1 MGWRGLARLLYFVA
15 LSSQDWRFS
24 QSIISESVL
33 RCCHTRYVMKTTLI
47 FPGQRLTSQRGL
59 ACLLLLLIT
68 YGVTFEV
75 AQSHSLVGRN
85 SLHVAALGN
94 TVAPQSSDKR
104 SSHSKE
110 CPLCQ
115 FQAQL
120 FSSLVHAPVLLCT
133 PSIRVAFVSTQTHVH
148 LSTTTIP
155 TSDRAPPLG
164 LA

>member
-75 AQSHSLVGRN
+75 AQSHSLVARN
-85 SLHVAALGN
+85 RSLVVALGD
-94 TVAPQSSDKR
+94 TVAPQSSDKG
-104 SSHSKE
+104 SSHNKE

-120 FSSLVHAPVLLCT
+120 FSSLVHAPALVFT
-133 PSIRVAFVSTQTHVH
+133 SSIQVALVDTQTQIHP
-148 LSTTTIP
+148 SNATIP
-155 TSDRAPPLG
+155 TSDRAPPL
-164 LA
+164 A